1 MDDHFTLQ
9 WNDYQ
14 NHLMNAFTSLRN
26 DKDFVDL
33 TLSCEGRKISSHKML
48 LSACS
53 PYFRGLLK
61 DNPCPHPVIILRQ
74 TSYED
79 LVAIIHFVY
88 NASEFGEEEEES
100 VPSHE
105 DQPQRKKV
113 KLEDEED
120 EFGKDWTFDYGGS
133 AGDIPDESSTPN
145 AVIAEG
151 SGSGTVHKRRAIS
164 IETKMDII
172 KRKEQ
177 GERTCQIAQDY
188 GIAKSTISTI
198 LKNGESI
205 KKLSAIPSMMG
216 AFYDTR
222 RSRSGKMHEMERILN
237 MWIEDQNSSNQIVN
251 GPIIQEKAREIW
263 VDIGGPDDDES
274 KTFVASNGW
283 FERFRKRFNLQMVKN
298 VSRPTSQKRRAISLE
313 TKLDILKRKDRGD
326 RSTDIANAY
335 GFGTSTVCTIL
346 KNRDQI
352 LKLSSIPCM
361 MGSFYDTT
369 RTRGGKMH
377 EMERILNTWI
387 LEQNEMNS
395 VLNGPVIQEKAR
407 EIWVDIGGLDEE
419 DGKKFVASNGWFTR
433 FRKRNN
439 LQIVKNI
446 GRSDNN
452 ASSTGSASFSSS

>member
-88 NASEFGEEEEES
+88 NGEVSLHQSRVKSFIKTAKSLKIRGLCEASEFGEEEEES

-151 SGSGTVHKRRAIS
+151 
-164 IETKMDII
+164 
-172 KRKEQ
+172 
-177 GERTCQIAQDY
+177 
-188 GIAKSTISTI
+188 
-198 LKNGESI
+198 
-205 KKLSAIPSMMG
+205 
-216 AFYDTR
+216 
-222 RSRSGKMHEMERILN
+222 
-237 MWIEDQNSSNQIVN
+237 
-251 GPIIQEKAREIW
+251 
-263 VDIGGPDDDES
+263 
-274 KTFVASNGW
+274 
-283 FERFRKRFNLQMVKN
+283 
-298 VSRPTSQKRRAISLE
+298 RPTSQKRRAISLE

>member
-88 NASEFGEEEEES
+88 NGEVSLHQSRVKSFIKTAKSLKIRGLCEASEFGEEEEES

-145 AVIAEG
+145 AVIAE
-151 SGSGTVHKRRAIS
+151 V
-164 IETKMDII
+164 
-172 KRKEQ
+172 
-177 GERTCQIAQDY
+177 EREEFIDVNQ
-188 GIAKSTISTI
+188 S
-198 LKNGESI
+198 
-205 KKLSAIPSMMG
+205 LSK
-216 AFYDTR
+216 
-222 RSRSGKMHEMERILN
+222 RSRSYQRRFLTKWMKIPEFAEWLMPYDKDPGRALCSICDKTVPAKIFDIRCHGNSKRHAKMAQSLLTKPDVTVLGEDTAVVLDTDDHKTITIHHHDSVTVAEDEEEIRRALVATTSN
-237 MWIEDQNSSNQIVN
+237 TGDLEASEIEPDGGVSVDDHTSPIHIV
-251 GPIIQEKAREIW
+251 PIEGEIQETSHDSKKDEPGDVDDAQSKAE
-263 VDIGGPDDDES
+263 
-274 KTFVASNGW
+274 
-283 FERFRKRFNLQMVKN
+283 
-298 VSRPTSQKRRAISLE
+298 
-313 TKLDILKRKDRGD
+313 
-326 RSTDIANAY
+326 
-335 GFGTSTVCTIL
+335 
-346 KNRDQI
+346 
-352 LKLSSIPCM
+352 
-361 MGSFYDTT
+361 
-369 RTRGGKMH
+369 
-377 EMERILNTWI
+377 
-387 LEQNEMNS
+387 
-395 VLNGPVIQEKAR
+395 
-407 EIWVDIGGLDEE
+407 
-419 DGKKFVASNGWFTR
+419 KKFF
-433 FRKRNN
+433 
-439 LQIVKNI
+439 NI
-446 GRSDNN
+446 K
-452 ASSTGSASFSSS
+452 

>member
-88 NASEFGEEEEES
+88 NGEVSLHQSRVKSFIKTAKSLKIRGLCEASEFGEEEEES

-151 SGSGTVHKRRAIS
+151 TKYRR
-164 IETKMDII
+164 
-172 KRKEQ
+172 R
-177 GERTCQIAQDY
+177 
-188 GIAKSTISTI
+188 
-198 LKNGESI
+198 
-205 KKLSAIPSMMG
+205 
-216 AFYDTR
+216 
-222 RSRSGKMHEMERILN
+222 
-237 MWIEDQNSSNQIVN
+237 V
-251 GPIIQEKAREIW
+251 
-263 VDIGGPDDDES
+263 
-274 KTFVASNGW
+274 
-283 FERFRKRFNLQMVKN
+283 
-298 VSRPTSQKRRAISLE
+298 ISLE
-313 TKLDILKRKDRGD
+313 TKLDILKRKEDGERICELA
-326 RSTDIANAY
+326 REY
-335 GFGTSTVCTIL
+335 GLAKTTISSIIR
-346 KNRDQI
+346 NSEAI
-352 LKLSSIPCM
+352 KLSSFGPNKAK
-361 MGSFYDTT
+361 
-369 RTRGGKMH
+369 KMR
-377 EMERILNTWI
+377 EMELILSSWI
-387 LEQNEMNS
+387 KEQNEAKEILS
-395 VLNGPVIQEKAR
+395 GPAIQDMAR
-407 EIWVDIGGLDEE
+407 EIWADIEGPDNE
-419 DGKKFVASNGWFTR
+419 DGSKAFVASDGWFKR
-433 FRKRNN
+433 FRQRFN
-439 LQIVKNI
+439 LLPESVK
-446 GRSDNN
+446 
-452 ASSTGSASFSSS
+452 FEEKL

>member
-88 NASEFGEEEEES
+88 NGEVSLHQSRVKSFIKTAKSLKIRGLCEASEFGEEEEES

-298 VSRPTSQKRRAISLE
+298 VST
-313 TKLDILKRKDRGD
+313 
-326 RSTDIANAY
+326 
-335 GFGTSTVCTIL
+335 
-346 KNRDQI
+346 RDT
-352 LKLSSIPCM
+352 
-361 MGSFYDTT
+361 F
-369 RTRGGKMH
+369 KM
-377 EMERILNTWI
+377 
-387 LEQNEMNS
+387 
-395 VLNGPVIQEKAR
+395 PV
-407 EIWVDIGGLDEE
+407 
-419 DGKKFVASNGWFTR
+419 
-433 FRKRNN
+433 
-439 LQIVKNI
+439 
-446 GRSDNN
+446 
-452 ASSTGSASFSSS
+452 

>member
-88 NASEFGEEEEES
+88 NGEVSLHQSRVKSFIKTAKSLKIRGLCEASEFGEEEEES

-151 SGSGTVHKRRAIS
+151 AIRVCKIVPQTKRYAQKFRDKWLNDPEFEPWLSRHESDPEKAVCTVCRKTLNAKLYDLKHHSRSMRHRRNSIMEQGSGGLTEDTPDEERIYQTEE
-164 IETKMDII
+164 III
-172 KRKEQ
+172 KTTTSNDNVGINDDIQ
-177 GERTCQIAQDY
+177 G
-188 GIAKSTISTI
+188 S
-198 LKNGESI
+198 
-205 KKLSAIPSMMG
+205 
-216 AFYDTR
+216 
-222 RSRSGKMHEMERILN
+222 
-237 MWIEDQNSSNQIVN
+237 
-251 GPIIQEKAREIW
+251 
-263 VDIGGPDDDES
+263 IGGGDSETINS
-274 KTFVASNGW
+274 KDVTLTH
-283 FERFRKRFNLQMVKN
+283 E
-298 VSRPTSQKRRAISLE
+298 
-313 TKLDILKRKDRGD
+313 
-326 RSTDIANAY
+326 
-335 GFGTSTVCTIL
+335 TSTVEITTA
-346 KNRDQI
+346 
-352 LKLSSIPCM
+352 LS
-361 MGSFYDTT
+361 T
-369 RTRGGKMH
+369 
-377 EMERILNTWI
+377 
-387 LEQNEMNS
+387 
-395 VLNGPVIQEKAR
+395 
-407 EIWVDIGGLDEE
+407 
-419 DGKKFVASNGWFTR
+419 
-433 FRKRNN
+433 
-439 LQIVKNI
+439 
-446 GRSDNN
+446 
-452 ASSTGSASFSSS
+452 